1 MVDLEVFSSAYLSL
15 IHNSRPDTGAV
26 LTPVPFL
33 YFNTLHIAGDA
44 ADLHDELAMRH
55 PEPFQ
60 GCNDEFRYDATLL
73 DRVEINIAGYG

>member
-1 MVDLEVFSSAYLSL
+1 MKGLHGEQGF
-15 IHNSRPDTGAV
+15 IHFAREEEGRGS
-26 LTPVPFL
+26 L
-33 YFNTLHIAGDA
+33 YFNTFHIAGDA

-60 GCNDEFRYDATLL
+60 GCNDEFRYDAALL